1 MIKKLIDWIRPN
13 PFDHLLKKMAGEN
26 KSRFLIVWN
35 RGLGDIPLGLYALV
49 YRVRELIPHSSI
61 TFLTRKDLADAFLM
75 LDDVNVLI
83 ASTWKRGKEVCLSDA
98 LIEHNLSTNMF
109 DVLLE
114 KPDPTKW
121 FKWQLGTLTPKLTW
135 NNQWDTLCSSFKID
149 ASQTYIGAHI
159 QTETSM
165 HYGYEKNWGLSSWRN
180 LFNRIYEEK
189 KGTIL
194 LFGMKKEPAFL
205 MDHVIDLRGLTS
217 LFDMLSLIKNCC
229 RYLIVPDSGVL
240 SMTYYL
246 NIDFPIRVVS
256 LWSDPCQGVLRQAVD
271 SPNRQMT
278 HIPLLGK
285 DEVIANIDEK
295 TAYDALFGTT

>member
-1 MIKKLIDWIRPN
+1 MIKKLIDWIKPN

-49 YRVRELIPHSSI
+49 YRIREFIPHSSI
-61 TFLTRKDLADAFLM
+61 TFLTRKDLAEAFLM

-83 ASTWKRGKEVCLSDA
+83 ASTWKRGKEACLSDA

-159 QTETSM
+159 QTETGM

-271 SPNRQMT
+271 SPNRQMK
-278 HIPLLGK
+278 HIPILGK
-285 DEVIANIDEK
+285 NELIGNIDEK
-295 TAYDALFGTT
+295 TAFDALFGTT